1 MEQPMTGF
9 FQDDEGHWV
18 AVLYCGH
25 TQHVRH
31 DPPWQS
37 RPWVV
42 TENGRHGMLGVKL
55 RCQLCAVTAK
65 TT

>member
-1 MEQPMTGF
+1 MKQPMTGF
-9 FQDDEGHWV
+9 FQDEAGHWV
-18 AVLYCGH
+18 AVLACGH

-42 TENGRHGMLGVKL
+42 TAEGRDRMLGVTL
-55 RCQLCAVTAK
+55 TCLLCKSRT
-65 TT
+65 

>member
-9 FQDDEGHWV
+9 FQDEEGHWV
-18 AVLYCGH
+18 AVLRCGH

-42 TENGRHGMLGVKL
+42 TEVGRNQMLGAKL
-55 RCQLCAVTAK
+55 TCILCAPIT
-65 TT
+65 